1 MKRGDFVDI
10 YTDPLTCQ
18 VLEGRARLVVFIDH
32 CPDGLDMWEVE
43 FTGEFSTVIRFLKL
57 T

>member
-1 MKRGDFVDI
+1 MDRGDFVDI
-10 YTDPLTCQ
+10 FHDPLTCQ